1 MYFAEDNR
9 ALLLHYAYRYVRIS
23 VDLATTFTFMR
34 VFSMIFLKLKSIES
48 ETEKKPD
55 PTGRHVLFAGRR

>member
-1 MYFAEDNR
+1 MNA
-9 ALLLHYAYRYVRIS
+9 RINMIN
-23 VDLATTFTFMR
+23 VDLATTFTVRGVEYFLEVEFM
-34 VFSMIFLKLKSIES
+34 KSIGS

>member
-9 ALLLHYAYRYVRIS
+9 ALLLHCASLCVQ
-23 VDLATTFTFMR
+23 A
-34 VFSMIFLKLKSIES
+34 SMWTLRQRSRSGELSIFLKLKSIEF

-55 PTGRHVLFAGRR
+55 PTGRHVLFAVLR